1 MKLNTLKNLVQTSIG
16 LITISLAVVIFANV
30 NNYLLAPVEQ
40 QLFVIWNVLF
50 LILVMYGS
58 FQLMSGL
65 IEIYFTRKEE

>member
-1 MKLNTLKNLVQTSIG
+1 MKLSTLKNLVQTSIG

-30 NNYLLAPVEQ
+30 NVYLLAPVEQ
-40 QLFVIWNVLF
+40 QLFVIWNLIF

-65 IEIYFTRKEE
+65 IEFYFTRKEE